1 MRYSDIKDDWKNI
14 SRCVS
19 FRIIEEVVDYNQ
31 GIMFEE
37 YTRYYGFQLFVIYED
52 GKVSLTNNENDASI
66 FFETDNPQEIL
77 VDLVSK
83 IKNNEIK
90 GQGVEVIE
98 YNELH
103 KRSSECLHF
112 PNWRYSDRITPLRIY
127 KGYSVDRE
135 KALERK
141 SENAHYEAFD
151 ELLLYINTRG
161 WELTEEDWGFIDH
174 ASTPTLIHML
184 RINRGSDKFRKR

>member
-1 MRYSDIKDDWKNI
+1 
-14 SRCVS
+14 
-19 FRIIEEVVDYNQ
+19 
-31 GIMFEE
+31 MFEE
-37 YTRYYGFQLFVIYED
+37 YTRYYGSRLFVIYED
-52 GKVSLTNNENDASI
+52 GKVSLTDNENDASI

-83 IKNNEIK
+83 IKNKVIT

-103 KRSSECLHF
+103 NRSSECLHY
-112 PNWRYSDRITPLRIY
+112 PNWRYSDEITPLRIY
-127 KGYSVDRE
+127 NGYSASRE

-141 SENAHYEAFD
+141 SENAHYEALD
-151 ELLLYINTRG
+151 ELLWYINVRG
-161 WELTEEDWGFIDH
+161 WKLTEEDWGFIDH